1 MLGSEVNVMLL
12 KEITQ
17 LTGLTRKAVKY
28 YAAQGLITPIIKEN
42 GYREFSETDA
52 ERLRAIAAYR
62 ALGISVPQIRELLD
76 GNAQT
81 ALGNILLQRTLRAEQ
96 ETRKNELLNRLAQ
109 GAAIEDIMP
118 ELSALRA
125 QETIATRLAET
136 FPGYLGQYLCV
147 HFASFLAHPIQT
159 DEQRAA
165 YDTIVAWLDALAPI
179 SLPEALCAELDEAT
193 CSATPGQMA
202 DMSATVRKAI
212 ENPQAYFAANRETIK
227 AYLEIRESE
236 AYKASP
242 AAQLTAF
249 IREFQQ
255 QSGYEEVFLLS
266 MERLSPEYAAYR
278 RALKAADRAF
288 EADFG

>member
-1 MLGSEVNVMLL
+1 MLL

-17 LTGLTRKAVKY
+17 RTGLTRKAVEY
-28 YAAQGLITPIIKEN
+28 YTAQGLIVPVIKEN
-42 GYREFSETDA
+42 GYRDFGEADA

-76 GNAQT
+76 GDAPKV
-81 ALGNILLQRTLRAEQ
+81 LGDIRLQRAFRAEQ
-96 ETRKNELLNRLAQ
+96 ETRKDDLINRLSQ
-109 GAAIEDIMP
+109 GATIEDIMP
-118 ELSALRA
+118 ELSALQA
-125 QETIATRLAET
+125 QETIATRLAEA
-136 FPGYLGQYLCV
+136 FPGYLGRYLCV
-147 HFASFLAHPIQT
+147 HFASFLTHPIQT

-165 YDTIVAWLDALAPI
+165 YDAIVAWLDALAPI
-179 SLPEALCAELDEAT
+179 PLPEALCTELDEAT
-193 CSATPGQMA
+193 RGVTPEQMA
-202 DMSATVRKAI
+202 DMSATVRAAI
-212 ENPQAYFAANRETIK
+212 ENPQAYFTANRETIK
-227 AYLEIRESE
+227 TYLEIRESE

-255 QSGYEEVFLLS
+255 QSGYEEVFLSS